1 MFNFNYSLLHLTLS
15 PSCISVILSPVAGLT
30 VGKTFPLSEF
40 TYSLLMKI
48 CQQRQCHI
56 TYCITMISIDLS
68 HFTHCFD
75 NTQKLLAVTDCRKH
89 GTRAELFHFETALQL
104 VNVNTNIWILDL
116 ICAHRSRFCTR
127 KAENIDRSADNP
139 EVDWTDLKE
148 TITSVPI
155 ETVGLPTLESRITSL
170 VITIILGLD
179 RVRDS
184 F

>member
-89 GTRAELFHFETALQL
+89 GTRAELHSDLCNFETALQL

-116 ICAHRSRFCTR
+116 ICAHRSRFCW
-127 KAENIDRSADNP
+127 EHRSADNP
-139 EVDWTDLKE
+139 EVEWTDLEE

-155 ETVGLPTLESRITSL
+155 ETVGLLTLESRITSL